1 YAGIITNSG
10 SCWRSRNLMGQIMS
24 VTFKE
29 QVLVRWNELIENE
42 NGKLHRYNTTTGP
55 SGNGETLVP
64 EGSIAIID

>member
-1 YAGIITNSG
+1 
-10 SCWRSRNLMGQIMS
+10 MS

-64 EGSIAIID
+64 E